1 MDEAELRRQER
12 ALMRGIGI
20 CLLAFLIG
28 MALWLYNEHTG
39 KIIRPAPPPAKAAEA
54 APPPRLVAQTVAPPV
69 LPPMNTPAVR
79 RATQPGPC
87 YVHRAGSDLRDK
99 PKSSG
104 HVLKKESK
112 GAKLILVALEGDGW
126 AQVTD
131 GPLTGY
137 MRASVLGADPPG

>member
-1 MDEAELRRQER
+1 MDGAELRRQEW

-20 CLLAFLIG
+20 CLAAFAAG
-28 MALWLYNEHTG
+28 MGLWLYNAHTG
-39 KIIRPAPPPAKAAEA
+39 KFAHHPQQSPAQAAQPASPPGIQAAPVAPPPLA
-54 APPPRLVAQTVAPPV
+54 
-69 LPPMNTPAVR
+69 MNQPKVR

-104 HVLKKESK
+104 HVLKKEAK
-112 GAKLILVALEGDGW
+112 GARLILVAIEDGGW
-126 AQVTD
+126 AKVTD
-131 GPLTGY
+131 GPLTGW